1 MTVTILETINA
12 PDGQD
17 FSVLLANGKPHTF
30 HASFDALLPPV
41 VEPPG
46 GEEPPTPPPFDAQA
60 FCDNAEAAMLA
71 AMESPWEVEAEN
83 GQVIP

>member
-1 MTVTILETINA
+1 MPVTILETIDA
-12 PDGQD
+12 PDGTD
-17 FSVLLANGKPHTF
+17 YRVSLSDGTPHVY
-30 HASFDALLPPV
+30 HAA
-41 VEPPG
+41 
-46 GEEPPTPPPFDAQA
+46 TPPDDAQA